1 MKYRLSDF
9 AVHFPQNLKTTIY
22 FLYVLMNVEGEQ
34 TLVARTLTVPITMA
48 VTHVHVTAVIPKI
61 LM

>member
-1 MKYRLSDF
+1 
-9 AVHFPQNLKTTIY
+9 
-22 FLYVLMNVEGEQ
+22 MNVEGEQ
-34 TLVARTLTVPITMA
+34 ILVVRTLTVPITLA